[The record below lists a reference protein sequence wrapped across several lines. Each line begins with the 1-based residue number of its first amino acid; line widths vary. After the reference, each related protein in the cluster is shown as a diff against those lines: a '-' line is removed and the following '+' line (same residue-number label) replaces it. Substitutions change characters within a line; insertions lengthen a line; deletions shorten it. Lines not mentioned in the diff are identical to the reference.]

1 MKLVVVTPVGPGH
14 ETIFERAA
22 QSVQTAVEH
31 SSPIFT
37 DVEHFV
43 VWDTKGEFGRSAARN
58 RAILS
63 SQDADWFFFLDAD
76 DIMRPCALEYCML
89 NSAATFGAVYQRGAT
104 IRENVW
110 PCDWRSIVDYGARG
124 TLSMGFFC
132 RADVA
137 RRLRF
142 NEDLDAGEDFEFYM
156 RLPHFVKV
164 RSPLVEIGRDT
175 PSAVGPR
182 GYISLDW
189 IGVCNTVIE
198 DAIRCDPDKFGIPL
212 ASAAS

>member
-14 ETIFERAA
+14 EAVFERAA
-22 QSVQTAVEH
+22 QSVHEAVDYGC
-31 SSPIFT
+31 SAFT
-37 DVEHFV
+37 EVEHFV
-43 VWDTKGEFGRSAARN
+43 VWDSKGEYGRSAARN
-58 RAILS
+58 RAILNS
-63 SQDADWFFFLDAD
+63 PEADWFFFLDAD
-76 DIMRPCALEYCML
+76 DIMRPYALEHCTF
-89 NSAATFGAVYQRGAT
+89 NSAATFGAVYQRGSI

-182 GYISLDW
+182 GYRSLDW

-212 ASAAS
+212 TSAAS